1 MHDRIPL
8 SDVDTTS
15 PESRRRISRIID
27 HSSPQSEP
35 LAVELPSS
43 PIEIR
48 EIYRPSEDELQFT
61 RSLVEEGSAL
71 EYTTQHREG
80 PFHPLFERF
89 IRELQD
95 NLNNIDPRLTPEH
108 LAPYGYQSEAAR
120 EIMSELEGEQ
130 LAILNGLANWRLKS
144 LDTVASQLIPVIED
158 QVLHAEILD
167 VPPFYPT
174 MDDWRREQSEKG
186 CSNACFRMIFSA
198 LTGQSLSQTALSEQL
213 IETYGTSVVHDEVLT
228 NLLKT
233 PLFEQT
239 YGKQVSTVKYLGMDF
254 DRIQRVTMAIKQR
267 RPESQVFCI
276 VNLSSAS
283 STERTWH
290 SGILLGADKD
300 SVAYHDPSTTHGGAY
315 STADRETFTRR
326 WTKTYN
332 RTKFVIAS

>member
-1 MHDRIPL
+1 MQKRTRL
-8 SDVDTTS
+8 SDIDSNS
-15 PESRRRISRIID
+15 PEFRRRISRVMD
-27 HSSPQSEP
+27 NSSPPSEP
-35 LAVELPSS
+35 LAAELPA
-43 PIEIR
+43 PPAERR

-71 EYTTQHREG
+71 EYTTQHRKG

-95 NLNNIDPRLTPEH
+95 NLSNIDPRLTPEH

-120 EIMSELEGEQ
+120 EIMSDLEGEQ
-130 LAILNGLANWRLKS
+130 LAVLNGLANWRLNS
-144 LDTVASQLIPVIED
+144 LDAVATQLLPAIED
-158 QVLHAEILD
+158 QMLHPEILD

-174 MDDWRREQSEKG
+174 IDDWRREQSEKG

-198 LTGQSLSQTALSEQL
+198 LTGHTISQTALSEQL

-239 YGKQVSTVKYLGMDF
+239 YGKQVSTVEYLGMDF
-254 DRIQRVTMAIKQR
+254 DRIQRVAIAIKQR

-276 VNLSSAS
+276 VNLSSVSGTA
-283 STERTWH
+283 RTWH
-290 SGILLGADKD
+290 SSVLLGADKD

-315 STADRETFTRR
+315 LAADRETFMRR